1 MCRRIKNK
9 IGNTEVVS
17 SRQSHWSEFTNS
29 SMRISKIENIF
40 AKHNAL
46 INMYDLSN
54 EGPRSND
61 LY

>member
-1 MCRRIKNK
+1 MCRRTKSK

-29 SMRISKIENIF
+29 TRRISKIENIF
-40 AKHNAL
+40 ANYNAL
-46 INMYDLSN
+46 TNMSDPLN
-54 EGPRSND
+54 ERPRSND